1 MLRIKELIHNAQL
14 IIIIMMLLLT
24 LVNHVPSNVPLVLLL
39 RFVSL
44 VILSLEISINTMD
57 NVLVAVLMLIMLIII
72 RYVNHVFLIVIPV

>member
-1 MLRIKELIHNAQL
+1 VLRIKELIHNAQL